1 MDIIAYGG
9 SAIGILMALSEYR
22 NGLITIGQVLI
33 IILLSAEFFI
43 PMRLLG
49 SFFHVAMNGISASE
63 RMFKLLD
70 TQVEDVKDLAQDKIN
85 QLENI
90 NIEVKKC

>member
-70 TQVEDVKDLAQDKIN
+70 TQVEDVKDLAQDK
-85 QLENI
+85 
-90 NIEVKKC
+90 

>member
-1 MDIIAYGG
+1 MLGD
-9 SAIGILMALSEYR
+9 
-22 NGLITIGQVLI
+22 VLI

-70 TQVEDVKDLAQDKIN
+70 TPVEEIKYLDEEQMNKLN
-85 QLENI
+85 NI
-90 NIEVKKC
+90 NIELKMLTLAMTKKEKS